1 MTDIDNPADTA
12 AEART
17 EVIPAEPAPV
27 AVRRVSW
34 ILILVFVLLFLSLGL
49 AIWQLLNTR
58 HRFNELEQTL
68 TQRLEQYSAVNRQST
83 DIAARAEARSAEV
96 AAASQLLEQ
105 KLAESREQQEALQTL
120 YLELANNREER
131 LIAEVEQL
139 LTIADQQLQIA
150 GNIKPA
156 LLALQTAVTR
166 LQHMDTP
173 QANILRKAIGQ
184 DIQRLQTLPQ
194 VNIASINATLET
206 LSTDIETLPL
216 VSDRHSK
223 AESAAEE
230 TSGNSLHRLFSEM
243 WRDIREMIRLERID
257 RPEPP
262 LLSPEQTFFLREN
275 LKLRLLLARIALLQ
289 HDGATYRTTL
299 HDAGQ
304 WLKQHFDTSDPRTA
318 RTIASLERLS
328 ASSIDMQAPDISG
341 SLSLA
346 SNYKLSLEKPVAG
359 SIIRGPKE

>member
-1 MTDIDNPADTA
+1 MTDIDNSTDSVS
-12 AEART
+12 EART
-17 EVIPAEPAPV
+17 EVITAEPRPV
-27 AVRRVSW
+27 AAKRRSGF
-34 ILILVFVLLFLSLGL
+34 LILVFLLLLLSLGL
-49 AIWQLLNTR
+49 TIWQLLDTR
-58 HRFNELEQTL
+58 RHFKDLEQTL
-68 TQRLEQYSAVNRQST
+68 TQRLEQYSAANQQSAA
-83 DIAARAEARSAEV
+83 IAARAEARSAEV

-131 LIAEVEQL
+131 LVAEVEQL
-139 LTIADQQLQIA
+139 LTIADQQLQLA

-173 QANILRKAIGQ
+173 QANILRKAITQ

-194 VNIASINATLET
+194 VNIASINSTLEA
-206 LSTDIETLPL
+206 LSSDIDTLPL

-223 AESAAEE
+223 AERAAEE
-230 TSGNSLHRLFSEM
+230 ISGNPLHRLFSEM

-289 HDGATYRTTL
+289 HDGATYRSTL

-318 RTIASLERLS
+318 RTIASLGRLS
-328 ASSIDMQAPDISG
+328 ASSIDMQTPDING

-346 SNYKLSLEKPVAG
+346 SNYKLSLEKPVPG
-359 SIIRGPKE
+359 SVIGGRKE